1 MIRLYQLE
9 RCPWCAAAR
18 QGLANVG
25 VEHEL
30 VNVPYE
36 RSERTDVIE
45 LTGQPLVPVLVDG
58 DTVVWDSRRIVR
70 YLYESYGGPERARS
84 ISELPTDTGGTRTL
98 TPVIDECSVPDVR

>member
-25 VEHEL
+25 QEYEIVEVKRDRQARQE
-30 VNVPYE
+30 VQ
-36 RSERTDVIE
+36 E
-45 LTGQPLVPVLVDG
+45 LTGQPLVPVIVDG

-70 YLYESYGGPERARS
+70 YLYSTYDAAARAGS
-84 ISELPTDTGGTRTL
+84 IAELPDDVSGMKTL
-98 TPVIDECSVPDVR
+98 TPAG

>member
-36 RSERTDVIE
+36 RSERTDVME
-45 LTGQPLVPVLVDG
+45 LTGQALVPVLVDG

-70 YLYESYGGPERARS
+70 YLYETYGGSERARS

-98 TPVIDECSVPDVR
+98 TPVIDECPVPDVS

>member
-36 RSERTDVIE
+36 RGERADVLA
-45 LTGQPLVPVLVDG
+45 LTGQALVPVLVDG

-70 YLYESYGGPERARS
+70 YLYETYGGAERARS
-84 ISELPTDTGGTRTL
+84 ISELPADTGGMRTL
-98 TPVIDECSVPDVR
+98 GDACAVPDVHLT